1 MTPEEFKIELL
12 PLKNKLFRLAWH
24 LTGQREE
31 AEDVVQEVY
40 LKVWDMRHKLA
51 RYKSREGLL
60 MTMTRNRCLDRLR
73 QRKNKAL
80 QLKPEIRYRPGGD
93 DPEKDHERNDL
104 VQQVQNLMEK
114 LPEQQKVV
122 MHLRDVEGYGF
133 KEIAEVT
140 GFDGNYIRVN
150 LSRARKKIREE
161 IIKLEKYGTG
171 KSENRT

>member
-1 MTPEEFKIELL
+1 MSPEEFKIELL
-12 PLKNKLFRLAWH
+12 PLKNKLFRLAWR

-40 LKVWDMRHKLA
+40 LKAWGMRHQLA
-51 RYKSREGLL
+51 QYKSREGLL
-60 MTMTRNRCLDRLR
+60 VTMTRNRCLDRLR

-80 QLKPEIRYRPGGD
+80 QLKPEIFHRPEEAD
-93 DPEKDHERNDL
+93 LQKHQESRDL
-104 VQQVQNLMEK
+104 VQQVQKMMEK
-114 LPEQQKVV
+114 LPEQQKTI

-133 KEIAEVT
+133 EEIAGVT

-171 KSENRT
+171 KSENMA